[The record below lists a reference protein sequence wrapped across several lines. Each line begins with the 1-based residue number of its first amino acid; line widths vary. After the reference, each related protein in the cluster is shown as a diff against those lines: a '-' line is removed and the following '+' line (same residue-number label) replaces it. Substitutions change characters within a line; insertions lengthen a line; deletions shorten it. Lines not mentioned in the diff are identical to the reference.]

1 MFSVSLLQERFSH
14 FTMRTMKTDLCTGEN
29 DESDENDENA
39 TWTDENKI
47 MHSFLCGTKTPIL
60 LPRCFLVL
68 RAQTRM
74 SEH

>member
-1 MFSVSLLQERFSH
+1 
-14 FTMRTMKTDLCTGEN
+14 MRTMKTDLCTGEN

-47 MHSFLCGTKTPIL
+47 MHSFFFVEQKTPIL

>member
-47 MHSFLCGTKTPIL
+47 MHSFFCGTKNTHSPPAL
-60 LPRCFLVL
+60 FSGFAGPD
-68 RAQTRM
+68 AD
-74 SEH
+74 E

>member
-1 MFSVSLLQERFSH
+1 
-14 FTMRTMKTDLCTGEN
+14 MRTMKTDLCTGEN
-29 DESDENDENA
+29 DESDENDENV

>member
-39 TWTDENKI
+39 TWTDENKNYAFI
-47 MHSFLCGTKTPIL
+47 SLWNKNTHSPPALFSGFAGPD
-60 LPRCFLVL
+60 
-68 RAQTRM
+68 AD
-74 SEH
+74 E